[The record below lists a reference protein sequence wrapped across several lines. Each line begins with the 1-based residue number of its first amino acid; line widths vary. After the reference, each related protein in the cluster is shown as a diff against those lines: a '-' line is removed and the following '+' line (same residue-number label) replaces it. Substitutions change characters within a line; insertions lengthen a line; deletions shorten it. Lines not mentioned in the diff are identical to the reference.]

1 MVYACFVND
10 YNSRMIIFVKNK
22 QQSFICLLCFIFFAM
37 QNNVAFAENKY
48 NIATV
53 KVIEEIAEA
62 SKNGRGKVICVY
74 GSDRVAELLISNN
87 SNVIS
92 FSNKT
97 DFDKVENC
105 KLIYFGLDR
114 TRTIRTDLDKFQRQQ
129 IVTISTIEDFIDIG
143 GIVELQSGR
152 KKLEVIINS
161 HLLAKKNIQ
170 LNKLFFEY
178 VDNN

>member
-1 MVYACFVND
+1 
-10 YNSRMIIFVKNK
+10 MIIFVKNK
-22 QQSFICLLCFIFFAM
+22 QQSFIWLICFIFFAM

-48 NIATV
+48 NLAIV

-62 SKNGRGKVICVY
+62 SKGGRGKVICVY
-74 GSDRVAELLISNN
+74 GSDRVAELLIGNN

-97 DFDKVENC
+97 DFDKANNC

-152 KKLEVIINS
+152 KKLDVVINS
-161 HLLAKKNIQ
+161 RLLAKKNIQ
-170 LNKLFFEY
+170 LNQLLFEY